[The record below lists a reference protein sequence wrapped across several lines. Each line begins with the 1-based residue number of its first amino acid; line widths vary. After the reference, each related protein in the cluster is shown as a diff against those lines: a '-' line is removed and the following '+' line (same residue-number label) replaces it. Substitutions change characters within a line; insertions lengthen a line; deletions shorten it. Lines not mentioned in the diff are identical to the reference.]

1 MSLPLATRQTNELL
15 FVGFNQD
22 NGCFACGTD
31 TGFRIYNCDPFKEMF
46 RRHFT
51 RGGIGIVEML
61 FRCNIL
67 ALVGGGQQ
75 PRYPPNK
82 VMIWDDHQ
90 NRCAGELTFRSQVK
104 AVKLRRD
111 KVVVVLEKK
120 IYVYNFEDLQLVDHI
135 ETTWNPRGLCALCP
149 NANNTVLACPGLKPG
164 HVKVEL
170 YDMNK
175 NIVIP
180 AHESDLACLALNQDG
195 SRLATASDKGTL
207 IRVFDTQTRQLLQ
220 ELRRGMTRA
229 DVLCIAFHPFSNF
242 IACSSD
248 QGTIHVFALDP
259 KISGVSANNNN
270 NNNNNNKKNNKNNN
284 TPQDLSFMKQQGLM
298 RKDADTNRSGISNN
312 NSGRNVSTGDTNQK
326 STLSFMKG
334 MLPKYFSS
342 EWSFAQFRIPA
353 TRTICAFGTEP
364 NTLIIIGADGSFY
377 KVLFGKGVECE
388 KKFFAYF
395 VKDATDE
402 ES

>member
-1 MSLPLATRQTNELL
+1 MALPLSDRQTSELL
-15 FVGFNQD
+15 YVGFNQD

-82 VMIWDDHQ
+82 VMLWDDHQ
-90 NRCAGELTFRSQVK
+90 NRPIGELTFRSAVK

-111 KVVVVLEKK
+111 RVVVVLEKK
-120 IYVYNFEDLQLVDHI
+120 IYVYNFADLKLVDHI

-149 NANNTVLACPGLKPG
+149 NASNTVLACPGLKPG
-164 HVKVEL
+164 HVKVDL
-170 YDMNK
+170 YDIGK

-180 AHESDLACLALNQDG
+180 AHESDLACIALNHDG

-207 IRVFDTQTRQLLQ
+207 VRVFDTQTRQLMQ
-220 ELRRGMTRA
+220 ELRRGVTRA
-229 DVLCIAFHPFSNF
+229 EVLCIAFHPFAPF
-242 IACSSD
+242 LACSSD
-248 QGTIHVFALDP
+248 QGTIHVFSLDA
-259 KISGVSANNNN
+259 KASGVEDAKTIAGQSSPTLKRQSSAAE
-270 NNNNNNKKNNKNNN
+270 
-284 TPQDLSFMKQQGLM
+284 TLGAQD
-298 RKDADTNRSGISNN
+298 RSAS
-312 NSGRNVSTGDTNQK
+312 SDSNQK

-334 MLPKYFSS
+334 VLPKYFSS
-342 EWSFAQFRIPA
+342 EWSFAQFRIPE
-353 TRTICAFGTEP
+353 TRTICAFGSEP
-364 NTLIIIGADGSFY
+364 NTLLVIGADGSFH
-377 KVLFGKGVECE
+377 KVQYAKGQECE
-388 KKFFAYF
+388 RKFFSYF
-395 VKDATDE
+395 VKPPGAEDAQ
-402 ES
+402 

>member
-1 MSLPLATRQTNELL
+1 MTFSPDWRNYS
-15 FVGFNQD
+15 QD
-22 NGCFACGTD
+22 FLGDC
-31 TGFRIYNCDPFKEMF
+31 
-46 RRHFT
+46 
-51 RGGIGIVEML
+51 RGG
-61 FRCNIL
+61 
-67 ALVGGGQQ
+67 VGG
-75 PRYPPNK
+75 
-82 VMIWDDHQ
+82 
-90 NRCAGELTFRSQVK
+90 
-104 AVKLRRD
+104 
-111 KVVVVLEKK
+111 
-120 IYVYNFEDLQLVDHI
+120 
-135 ETTWNPRGLCALCP
+135 
-149 NANNTVLACPGLKPG
+149 
-164 HVKVEL
+164 
-170 YDMNK
+170 
-175 NIVIP
+175 
-180 AHESDLACLALNQDG
+180 
-195 SRLATASDKGTL
+195 
-207 IRVFDTQTRQLLQ
+207 RQLLQ

-270 NNNNNNKKNNKNNN
+270 NNNKNSNKNNN

-364 NTLIIIGADGSFY
+364 TDGEGGAAGGRRRYWS
-377 KVLFGKGVECE
+377 
-388 KKFFAYF
+388 
-395 VKDATDE
+395 
-402 ES
+402 

>member
-1 MSLPLATRQTNELL
+1 MSLPLANRQRNELL

-22 NGCFACGTD
+22 SGCFACGTD

-170 YDMNK
+170 YDMSK

-180 AHESDLACLALNQDG
+180 AHESDLACLSLNQDG

-229 DVLCIAFHPFSNF
+229 DVLCITFHPFSNF

-248 QGTIHVFALDP
+248 QGTIHIFALDP
-259 KISGVSANNNN
+259 KTSGVGNNASVA
-270 NNNNNNKKNNKNNN
+270 
-284 TPQDLSFMKQQGLM
+284 QDLGFNGNAMKQSLSP
-298 RKDADTNRSGISNN
+298 RESNN
-312 NSGRNVSTGDTNQK
+312 NSYDGSSSGDTNQK

-353 TRTICAFGTEP
+353 TRTICAFGNEA

-377 KVLFGKGVECE
+377 KVAFGKGVECE

-395 VKDATDE
+395 VKTEDE
-402 ES
+402 KES